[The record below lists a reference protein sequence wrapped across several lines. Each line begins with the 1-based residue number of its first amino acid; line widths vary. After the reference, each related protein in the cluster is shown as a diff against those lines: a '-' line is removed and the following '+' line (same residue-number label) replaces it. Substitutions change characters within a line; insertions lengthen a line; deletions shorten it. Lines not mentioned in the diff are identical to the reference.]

1 MHFIKKTTNNSTI
14 SLIFEKE
21 NKEIVDIDYIFK
33 KTNDNFSIYLNN
45 LSLPVTFDFK
55 NRDNKKIYM
64 NEFIKTFTHYV
75 KFREN
80 KEKLYFYSNP
90 LTKDEFRNK
99 LILKL
104 KTLFGITI
112 LQEYKSLENIATL
125 LEIGCCETVT
135 KLINFLNEERKTKS
149 FKQIKKYLEKHGFV
163 YLNDVYFN
171 DFSNKLCLFT

>member
-1 MHFIKKTTNNSTI
+1 MTFIKKNTNNLTV

-21 NKEIVDIDYIFK
+21 NKEMVDIDYIFK
-33 KTNDNFSIYLNN
+33 KTNDNFCVYLNN
-45 LSLPVTFDFK
+45 LSLPINFDFR

-80 KEKLYFYSNP
+80 KEKLYFYSNI
-90 LTKDEFRNK
+90 LTKDDFRNK
-99 LILKL
+99 LVLKL

-112 LQEYKSLENIATL
+112 LEDYKSLENISTL
-125 LEIGCCETVT
+125 MEIGCCDTVT
-135 KLINFLNEERKTKS
+135 KIINFLNQERKVKS
-149 FKQIKKYLEKHGFV
+149 FKQIKKYLEKNGFV

-171 DFSNKLCLFT
+171 DFSNKLRLFT

>member
-33 KTNDNFSIYLNN
+33 KTNDNFCIYLNN
-45 LSLPVTFDFK
+45 LSLPITFDFK

-90 LTKDEFRNK
+90 LTKDDFRNK

-112 LQEYKSLENIATL
+112 LQDYKNLENIATL

-135 KLINFLNEERKTKS
+135 KLINFLNEERKIKS
-149 FKQIKKYLEKHGFV
+149 FKQIKKYLEKNGFV

-171 DFSNKLCLFT
+171 DFSNKLRLFT